1 MSRITFNWSPDYN
14 SDKDSDLDV
23 WAMEASV
30 DYSIDVPEDAVVTV
44 DDIYTHVNN
53 WLRACG
59 YSIDLD

>member
-1 MSRITFNWSPDYN
+1 MPRITFSWSPDYN
-14 SDKDSDLDV
+14 SDKDSDIDISM
-23 WAMEASV
+23 MEASV

-59 YSIDLD
+59 FYPDLD